1 MSDDNAESATR
12 RSGVKLFVAAVVI
25 VLLPLLVLGFG
36 FEDRLAKYFA
46 ETVDSATFATATVG
60 VLAVDVF
67 LPVPSSL
74 VNTLAGSRL
83 GIVSGTLVAWLGM
96 NLGAIIAFAF
106 AKLLGRPLV
115 LRLTR
120 ADDIARLEQ
129 LAELRGSGLLIVT
142 RALPVLAEATV
153 LLVGSLGLPWRAFLP
168 PVLLANLGL
177 AVAYA
182 VLGHYSVQH
191 GLLSTALVASI
202 VLPLGATYLA
212 RRWWR

>member
-1 MSDDNAESATR
+1 MSGDTTSRT
-12 RSGVKLFVAAVVI
+12 GVKLLIATVVI
-25 VLLPLLVLGFG
+25 VLMPLLVLGFG
-36 FEDRLAKYFA
+36 FEDHLGDYFA
-46 ETVDSATFATATVG
+46 QTVEPTTFAAATIA

-83 GIVSGTLVAWLGM
+83 GIVGGTVVAWLGM
-96 NLGAIIAFAF
+96 NLGAIIAFTL
-106 AKLLGRPLV
+106 AKFLGRPLV
-115 LRLTR
+115 QRLTR
-120 ADDIARLEQ
+120 ADDVARLEQ
-129 LAELRGSGLLIVT
+129 LAEQRGVGLLIAT

-153 LLVGSLGLPWRAFLP
+153 LLVGSLGVTWRAFLP

-177 AVAYA
+177 SLAYA
-182 VLGHYSVQH
+182 VFGHYAMQH

-202 VLPLGATYLA
+202 ALPLLATYLA